1 MTEQLRLME
10 ASQREAS
17 DVSWRLDEHT
27 KHIGRHGIAQ
37 ARARLAAARTP
48 AGTGG
53 AHAEATPQRHAA

>member
-27 KHIGRHGIAQ
+27 KHIGRRGIAQ
-37 ARARLAAARTP
+37 ARASLAAARAP
-48 AGTGG
+48 LELPGEHAGRTS
-53 AHAEATPQRHAA
+53 HRHAA